1 MNGGCADISPG
12 IWAPEQDL
20 LPDQKAEAREWH
32 VRRWIREATDDDVS
46 GNSSGAPGGIRTPNL
61 LIRSQMLY
69 PLSHGRI
76 VLCTLLNVTAF
87 NSVMQI
93 RVIQSPEIRLT
104 SGFAEHQMRDTRP
117 PRGIVDPNSRTFI
130 RGTTSPTMHKAR
142 RPL

>member
-1 MNGGCADISPG
+1 MTSNEQLNLATVAPSNSAMSRRISITSFAG
-12 IWAPEQDL
+12 ECI
-20 LPDQKAEAREWH
+20 QKKFC
-32 VRRWIREATDDDVS
+32 
-46 GNSSGAPGGIRTPNL
+46 APGGIRTPNL

-76 VLCTLLNVTAF
+76 VLCTLLNITAF